1 MSRSSKNL
9 VIPAAVVGVGGILL
23 ISWLQSS
30 PKCDRGCRTQLE
42 HLKDHLMVD
51 LLNLVLAQFGL

>member
-1 MSRSSKNL
+1 MSKNSKSLL
-9 VIPAAVVGVGGILL
+9 VPAAVGVGGILL
-23 ISWLQSS
+23 IGWLQSS
-30 PKCDRGCRTQLE
+30 PKCDKGCRTQLE

>member
-1 MSRSSKNL
+1 MSKSSKNIA
-9 VIPAAVVGVGGILL
+9 VPAAIVGVGGILL

-30 PKCDRGCRTQLE
+30 PKCDKGCRTQLE

-51 LLNLVLAQFGL
+51 LVRFLLFQFGL